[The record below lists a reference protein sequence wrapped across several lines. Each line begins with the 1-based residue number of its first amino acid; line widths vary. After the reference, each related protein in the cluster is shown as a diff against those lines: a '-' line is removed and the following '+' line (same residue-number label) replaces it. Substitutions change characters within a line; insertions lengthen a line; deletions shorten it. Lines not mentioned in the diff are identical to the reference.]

1 MYPDEIKT
9 NRIEHSSISFEVT
22 AHCNLKC
29 THCDHASPWMPKKF
43 LSVPQF
49 ERDVERLASVFHAD
63 EIRFAGGEPL
73 LHPELAQIL
82 QIARRSD
89 VANGVVILTNG
100 LLLNKISDDILDLT
114 DCMMVSRYPGVRLP
128 FDLAKMETRA
138 KEHGTKIVYDYVTGF
153 RKMLVYKPIE
163 SDQIVDAVFRS
174 CFSAVNCHTVYEGK
188 YYRCS
193 RSNSLS
199 MRMSLAGLS
208 VNDSIEYVDLFESQ
222 DLATDLTRF
231 IGESTPLEACRY
243 CLGNIGERVPARQLT
258 YTEIQQGMP
267 LHNEA
272 PEDLVDQD
280 IDLASVETPPLL
292 AAGWWH
298 LDYDIKQQKH
308 AKQNKDAVFVT
319 PEQLV

>member
-1 MYPDEIKT
+1 M

-29 THCDHASPWMPKKF
+29 AHCDHASPWMQKKF

-89 VANGVVILTNG
+89 VATGIVILTNG
-100 LLLNKISDDILDLT
+100 LLLNKISDEVLDLT
-114 DCMMVSRYPGVRLP
+114 DCLMVSRYPGVRLP
-128 FDLAKMETRA
+128 FDLAKMEARA
-138 KEHGTKIVYDYVTGF
+138 KEHGTKIVYDHVTGF
-153 RKMLVYKPIE
+153 RQMLVYDPIE
-163 SDQIVDAVFRS
+163 NDQTVDAVFRS

-188 YYRCS
+188 YFRCS

-199 MRMSLAGLS
+199 RRMSLAGRS
-208 VNDSIEYVDLFESQ
+208 VNEPREYVDLFKSQ
-222 DLATDLTRF
+222 DLAADLRRF
-231 IGESTPLEACRY
+231 IGETTPLEACRY
-243 CLGNIGERVPARQLT
+243 CLGNIGQRVPARQLT
-258 YTEIQQGMP
+258 YTEIQHGMTP
-267 LHNEA
+267 HDEPA
-272 PEDLVDQD
+272 EDLLDHD

-298 LDYDIKQQKH
+298 LDYDIKQQEY
-308 AKQNKDAVFVT
+308 AKQNKDAIFVM
-319 PEQLV
+319 PEQLVKESL